1 MNRKAFINDLI
12 SWINNNIESHL
23 KIDDAAI
30 KSGHSKWR
38 LQRLFL
44 AETGQTLGQF
54 IREKKLVLIADKL
67 IISNEPLINLDINY
81 GFDSQQSFTRAFHKK
96 YQLPPRKNIERNLAV
111 RIVTFFIPT
120 QSEITIIT

>member
-1 MNRKAFINDLI
+1 MNRKEYINNLI
-12 SWINNNIESHL
+12 SLINNSIESHL
-23 KIDDAAI
+23 KIDDVAI

-67 IISNEPLINLDINY
+67 IASNEPLINQTIKY
-81 GFDSQQSFTRAFHKK
+81 GFDSQQSFTRAFHNK
-96 YQLPPRKNIERNLAV
+96 Y
-111 RIVTFFIPT
+111 
-120 QSEITIIT
+120 